1 MPYAATKGA
10 VETFTRGLATEVA
23 SEGIRV
29 NAVAP
34 GMIATEETPAEI
46 QASVAAAN
54 PMHRMGLPAEIAE
67 TVAYVACLPASGY
80 VTGTVITVSGPLDS
94 PRTPRARRT
103 VRRRLVS
110 RRPTEAPSRA
120 LPSCR

>member
-34 GMIATEETPAEI
+34 GMIATEATPAEL
-46 QASVAAAN
+46 QASVAAAS
-54 PMHRMGLPAEIAE
+54 PMRRMGLPAEIAE
-67 TVAYVACLPASGY
+67 AVAWLMSPASAY
-80 VTGTVITVSGPLDS
+80 VTGTVIAVSGG
-94 PRTPRARRT
+94 R
-103 VRRRLVS
+103 
-110 RRPTEAPSRA
+110 
-120 LPSCR
+120 